1 MLVPCI
7 YDPVFMLVRAV
18 PKMFSIDFC
27 SQNLQLSFEIA
38 VESNRQMT
46 SRGLNLDSNLNSAS
60 VKRVVKVLSALKT
73 QNLNKWYGV
82 LVLLRIVQISQNW
95 GKQSDYFNA
104 QAQLC
109 RWMCWKNMQ
118 KYAKYIQHN
127 TPSICLQFTNICI
140 NYAYIY
146 TYIYIYMH
154 NLTMCKDMH
163 VYVFICQIS
172 NRWLSQLEM
181 LS

>member
-109 RWMCWKNMQ
+109 KWMCWKNIMLVCKNMQ
-118 KYAKYIQHN
+118 
-127 TPSICLQFTNICI
+127 SICSITHLQF
-140 NYAYIY
+140 AYNSQIFALIMRIHTRIY
-146 TYIYIYMH
+146 TYICI
-154 NLTMCKDMH
+154 
-163 VYVFICQIS
+163 I
-172 NRWLSQLEM
+172 
-181 LS
+181 